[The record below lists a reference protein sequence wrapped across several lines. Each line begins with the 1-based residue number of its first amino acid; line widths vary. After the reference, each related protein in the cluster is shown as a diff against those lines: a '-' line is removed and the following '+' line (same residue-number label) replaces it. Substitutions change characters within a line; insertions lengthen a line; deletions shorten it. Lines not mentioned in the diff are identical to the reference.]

1 MPDEYQE
8 RVALKEY
15 VERILEEQCL
25 RNKVQLEATE
35 RALLLATREM
45 ERRLGELNQLR
56 SEVTSDRS
64 QFVQRAIY
72 EHHLI
77 TTNEW
82 RESISQRVSVT
93 ETRIITW
100 TSAIG
105 LFFLIVNVAIALIL
119 RK

>member
-35 RALLLATREM
+35 RALLLATREL

-56 SEVTSDRS
+56 AEVTSDRS
-64 QFVQRAIY
+64 QFVQRSIY
-72 EHHLI
+72 EHHLA
-77 TTNEW
+77 TTSEW
-82 RESISQRVSVT
+82 REEVSQRLTVM
-93 ETRIITW
+93 ETRSITW
-100 TSAIG
+100 TAAIA
-105 LFFLIVNVAIALIL
+105 LFFLIVQVAMHFW
-119 RK
+119 K